1 MKKNNLDLENC
12 VGIAT
17 DGCSTM
23 VSEVKGAV
31 NAVQRYAVNATHC
44 PCLNHA
50 LNLTVTKASKIQDV
64 RNAVDTIKTVIAF
77 FTVSPKRNSVLKQK
91 LGRQLIGLCQTRWV
105 KRHDSVH
112 LFCSSL
118 PKIHEA
124 LEVVST
130 WKETEAANKA
140 LSLSIC
146 ISTSAFLVSLAS
158 LADILAITLPLSRLL
173 QKKIIDHKEA
183 SDAVRSTCST
193 LEQRRSEC
201 EDFFHDVYLVA
212 AGLAEDL
219 DTELS
224 LPRIARKQKNRP
236 NPNIDEPEKFYR
248 ASIYIPIL
256 DTILQ
261 DIKDRFRDDIM
272 KCFEVSIL
280 IPTSVVK
287 MTPKDLKESA
297 KVLFSKFQFAVG
309 NISCL
314 NGAVFSNEVALWQN
328 KWLNQQQQKTKN
340 EDIPDT
346 GIETLTK
353 CDKEVYPA
361 VYELIKIF
369 STLPVSTATA
379 ERSFSTLRR
388 LKDWMR
394 TTMREDRLVALALL
408 NIHRGIADKVNPNKV
423 VDRFAKVK
431 KRKLDF
437 VI

>member
-1 MKKNNLDLENC
+1 M
-12 VGIAT
+12 
-17 DGCSTM
+17 
-23 VSEVKGAV
+23 
-31 NAVQRYAVNATHC
+31 
-44 PCLNHA
+44 
-50 LNLTVTKASKIQDV
+50 
-64 RNAVDTIKTVIAF
+64 
-77 FTVSPKRNSVLKQK
+77 
-91 LGRQLIGLCQTRWV
+91 
-105 KRHDSVH
+105 
-112 LFCSSL
+112 
-118 PKIHEA
+118 
-124 LEVVST
+124 
-130 WKETEAANKA
+130 
-140 LSLSIC
+140 
-146 ISTSAFLVSLAS
+146 
-158 LADILAITLPLSRLL
+158 
-173 QKKIIDHKEA
+173 
-183 SDAVRSTCST
+183 
-193 LEQRRSEC
+193 
-201 EDFFHDVYLVA
+201 
-212 AGLAEDL
+212 
-219 DTELS
+219 
-224 LPRIARKQKNRP
+224 PRIARKQKNRP

-256 DTILQ
+256 DTILE

-272 KCFEVSIL
+272 KSFELSIL

-287 MTPKDLKESA
+287 ITPKDLKESG

-309 NISCL
+309 SISSV

-328 KWLNQQQQKTKN
+328 KWLNQQQKSKN

-346 GIETLTK
+346 GIETLSK

-361 VYELIKIF
+361 IYELLKIF

-408 NIHRGIADKVNPNKV
+408 NIHRGIADKVDPNKV